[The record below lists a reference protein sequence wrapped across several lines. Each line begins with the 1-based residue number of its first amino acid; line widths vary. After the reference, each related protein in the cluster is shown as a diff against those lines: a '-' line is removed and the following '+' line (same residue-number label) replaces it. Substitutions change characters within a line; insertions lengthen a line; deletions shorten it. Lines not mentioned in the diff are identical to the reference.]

1 MKRNTLLFLGFSM
14 ITALY
19 GNSQTKK
26 IDLGNTRDG
35 ESVEYCLQHKKLR
48 EQMQN
53 PAAVLSFQQDEII
66 RQHEQSNNQI
76 PKGIVYKIPV
86 VFHILHV
93 NGVENISD
101 ENIYDAL
108 DILNRDYRLLNA
120 DASNVNADFQGMPA
134 DVEIEFVLATK
145 APNGACFSGITR
157 TVSSMSYNGADG
169 DLQVD
174 AIKTGNNV
182 YNGAWAGNKYLN
194 IFVCGEI
201 GGAAGYTTNPSTWSG
216 TGMTNGIWI
225 LFNYVGS
232 LSPGS
237 VNGSRAL
244 THEVG
249 HWLNLSHTWGGTNNP
264 GCNGTATS
272 AADPCWNTQSW
283 AGPIGPI
290 DNCDYDDDVVD
301 TPECRGVTSC
311 SINANSC
318 NGDDAYWGSAMRDN
332 VENYMDYSYCSKMYT
347 QGQVS
352 RMRNAIT
359 SSVGG
364 RSNVISA
371 ANLAAVGASGNPYLC
386 KAEFTADK
394 TTVCVGDVV
403 QFNDDS
409 YNAAVGWT
417 WSFPSGTPSTSTS
430 QNPTVTYSTPGV
442 YQVTL
447 TATDGTNNDSEIK
460 TQYIRVLEQSASL
473 PFFEGFESYSTLSNL
488 NNWEVV
494 NVNANNAF
502 TLDNTT
508 SHSGSKC
515 VKLSNFGQTGT
526 NVDELIASP
535 VDLSGVAANGNAVTL
550 SFRYAYRKKLSTDYE
565 CLKVFITNNCGDS
578 WIQRKTI
585 CGAQMSA
592 SAVTSAWTPSSTSDW
607 TTVHMINVTSEYWV
621 NNFNYKFKF
630 EGNNGNNF
638 YLDDINIYLG
648 APSDNIVLGMNES
661 SDLNELSL
669 YPNPTE
675 GELNLNFS
683 VKNAQT
689 VKVQIQDLYGKE
701 IQNNYVNAA
710 IGSNLVM
717 MDTKQLAA
725 GVYFVNVVAGET
737 QKVMQFIVK

>member
-1 MKRNTLLFLGFSM
+1 M

-332 VENYMDYSYCSKMYT
+332 VENYMDYSYCSKMFT
-347 QGQVS
+347 LGQVT

-386 KAEFTADK
+386 KAQFTADK

-409 YNAAVGWT
+409 YNVAVGWT
-417 WSFPSGTPSTSTS
+417 WSFPSGTPSTSIS
-430 QNPTVTYSTPGV
+430 QNPTVTYSTPGFYEV
-442 YQVTL
+442 SL
-447 TATDGTNNDSEIK
+447 TSTDGSISDSEIK
-460 TQYIRVLEQSASL
+460 TQYIRVLPAASTL
-473 PFFEGFESYSTLSNL
+473 PFYDGFEAYSMLSNL
-488 NNWEVV
+488 TNWEVV
-494 NVNANNAF
+494 NVNTNNAF
-502 TLDNTT
+502 EITT
-508 SHSGSKC
+508 TAAHSGSKS
-515 VKLSNFGQTGT
+515 VKLSNFGQTGV
-526 NVDELIASP
+526 NVDELVASP
-535 VDLSGVAANGNAVTL
+535 VDLSGITAGTGGVTL
-550 SFRYAYRKKLSTDYE
+550 SFRYAYRKRLSTDSE
-565 CLKVFITNNCGDS
+565 CLKVFLTSNCGDT
-578 WIQRKTI
+578 WVQRKTI
-585 CGAQMSA
+585 CA
-592 SAVTSAWTPSSTSDW
+592 SLLSSTAVSTSWAPTSASDW
-607 TTVHMINVTSEYWV
+607 TTIHMTNITSEYWV
-621 NNFNYKFKF
+621 DNFKYKFRF
-630 EGNNGNNF
+630 DGANGNNI
-638 YLDDINIYLG
+638 YIDDINIYSG
-648 APSDNIVLGMNES
+648 GPSDVIVLNVTELDEIDG
-661 SDLNELSL
+661 LSL
-669 YPNPTE
+669 YPNPAE
-675 GELNLNFS
+675 NEVNLQFI
-683 VKNAQT
+683 VKDEKT
-689 VKVQIQDLYGKE
+689 VQVQIQDVTGK
-701 IQNNYVNAA
+701 IVQYHNVNAA
-710 IGSNLVM
+710 IGANLVV
-717 MDTKQLAA
+717 MDTQALSS
-725 GVYFVNVVAGET
+725 GVYFVAIKSGES
-737 QKVMQFIVK
+737 QKVMQFVVK

>member
-1 MKRNTLLFLGFSM
+1 MKKNTLLLLGFS
-14 ITALY
+14 IISAFY

-35 ESVEYCLQHKKLR
+35 ESVEYCLQHKKLK

-53 PAAVLSFQQDEII
+53 PAAVLSFQQDENT
-66 RQHEQSNNQI
+66 RQHESNNNQI
-76 PKGIVYKIPV
+76 PKGIIYKIPV
-86 VFHILHV
+86 VFHVLHI

-101 ENIYDAL
+101 DNIYDAL
-108 DILNRDYRLLNA
+108 DILNRDYRLLNT
-120 DASNVNADFQGMPA
+120 DAANVHADFQGMPS

-145 APNGACFSGITR
+145 APNGVCFNGITR
-157 TVSSMSYNGADG
+157 TVSNMSYDGADG

-182 YNGAWAGNKYLN
+182 FQGNWPGNKYLN

-201 GGAAGYTTNPSTWSG
+201 GGAAGYTTNPSSWSG

-232 LSPGS
+232 LNPGS

-264 GCNGTATS
+264 GCDGTATS
-272 AADPCWNTQSW
+272 SADPCWNTQSW

-290 DNCDYDDDVVD
+290 DNCDYDDNVDD
-301 TPECRGVTSC
+301 TPLCRGVSAC
-311 SINANSC
+311 AINANSC

-332 VENYMDYSYCSKMYT
+332 VENYMDYSYCSKMFT
-347 QGQVS
+347 QGQVT

-364 RSNVISA
+364 RSNIWTTT
-371 ANLAAVGASGNPYLC
+371 NLNDVGASGAPYLC
-386 KAEFTADK
+386 KAQFTANK
-394 TTVCVGDVV
+394 TTICVGEVV
-403 QFNDDS
+403 QFTDDS
-409 YNAAVGWT
+409 YNAANGWT
-417 WSFPSGTPSTSTS
+417 WNFPSGTPSTSIS
-430 QNPTVTYSTPGV
+430 QNPSVTYSTPGL
-442 YQVTL
+442 YEVTL
-447 TATDGTNNDSEIK
+447 TATDGSLSDSEIK
-460 TQYIRVLEQSASL
+460 TQYIRVNPVPSTL
-473 PFFEGFESYSTLSNL
+473 PFFEGFETYSTLSNL
-488 NNWEVV
+488 PNWGILNLNGNNTF
-494 NVNANNAF
+494 A
-502 TLDNTT
+502 LDNTI
-508 SHSGSKC
+508 SHSGTKC
-515 VKLSNFGQTGT
+515 VKLANFGQIGA

-535 VDLSGVAANGNAVTL
+535 LDFSGVAANGNAVTL
-550 SFRYAYRKKLSTDYE
+550 SFRYAYRKKTTADYE
-565 CLKVFITNNCGDS
+565 CLKVFITNNCGDT
-578 WIQRKTI
+578 WVQRKTL
-585 CGAQMSA
+585 CGGVLGSTVVA
-592 SAVTSAWTPSSTSDW
+592 TSWTPSSISDW

-621 NNFNYKFKF
+621 DNFNYKFKF
-630 EGNNGNNF
+630 ESDNGNNF

-648 APSDNIVLGMNES
+648 APSDNIVVGLNQP

-683 VKNAQT
+683 VNNAQT

-701 IQNNYVNAA
+701 IQKHYVNAA

-725 GVYFVNVVAGET
+725 GVYFVNVAAGDS